1 MPVAGGGLDTGEE
14 ERWRV
19 NVGRGWVEGVARG
32 AGVGL
37 REFEVLGE

>member
-1 MPVAGGGLDTGEE
+1 MPVGAGGLDAGEE